1 MQKVFLVDIIKLMII
16 LNFIAIAAAIAL
28 IVLVLLQMQGSGLS
42 TAFGGGTGEF
52 YRSKRSVEKLLMWA
66 TVVATVIFAIA
77 SLLLLL
83 PLK

>member
-1 MQKVFLVDIIKLMII
+1 MII
-16 LNFIAIAAAIAL
+16 LNFIEILAAIAL
-28 IVLVLLQMQGSGLS
+28 VVLVLLQMQGSGLS
-42 TAFGGGTGEF
+42 SSFGGTGEF

-66 TVVATVIFAIA
+66 TVVTTVIFAVV

>member
-1 MQKVFLVDIIKLMII
+1 MII
-16 LNFIAIAAAIAL
+16 LNFIEILSAIVL
-28 IVLVLLQMQGSGLS
+28 VVLVLLQMQGSGLS
-42 TAFGGGTGEF
+42 SSFGGTGEF

-66 TVVATVIFAIA
+66 TVVTTVVFGVV

>member
-1 MQKVFLVDIIKLMII
+1 MII
-16 LNFIAIAAAIAL
+16 LNFIEIVAAIAL
-28 IVLVLLQMQGSGLS
+28 IALVLLQMQGSGLS
-42 TAFGGGTGEF
+42 TAFGGTGEF

-66 TVVATVIFAIA
+66 TVVVTVIFAVV

>member
-1 MQKVFLVDIIKLMII
+1 MII
-16 LNFIAIAAAIAL
+16 LNIIEIIAAIIL
-28 IVLVLLQMQGSGLS
+28 VVLVLLQMQGSGLS
-42 TAFGGGTGEF
+42 SAFGGTGEF

-66 TVVATVIFAIA
+66 TVVTTVVFAVV

>member
-1 MQKVFLVDIIKLMII
+1 MIVLNIIEI
-16 LNFIAIAAAIAL
+16 LAAIAL
-28 IVLVLLQMQGSGLS
+28 VVLVLLQMQGSGLS
-42 TAFGGGTGEF
+42 SSFGGTGEF

-66 TVVATVIFAIA
+66 TVVTTVIFAVV